1 MLELL
6 KTYPEAGKV
15 VKDHFLSKM
24 LDSLNDDNLPE
35 DFKEHVKSMGMEDE
49 RIDKIVGSAPRSLFD
64 VFDENEIFINITHD
78 HTDKVFRWSVNG
90 EVDSKNYIY
99 RKAAETDAIAE
110 AFKLLNDKLCQTP
123 S

>member
-35 DFKEHVKSMGMEDE
+35 DFKEHVRNMGIEDE
-49 RIDKIVGSAPRSLFD
+49 KIASMVGNAPRALFD
-64 VFDENEIFINITHD
+64 VFDENQIYINITHYSEQNMFKYAINEEIS
-78 HTDKVFRWSVNG
+78 TNFYV
-90 EVDSKNYIY
+90 Y
-99 RKAAETDAIAE
+99 RKAAEQDAVTE
-110 AFKLLNDKLCQTP
+110 AFKLLNEKLCQTP

>member
-24 LDSLNDDNLPE
+24 LEGLNDDNLPE
-35 DFKEHVKSMGMEDE
+35 DFKEHVRSMGMEDDM
-49 RIDKIVGSAPRSLFD
+49 IAKMVGSSPRALFD
-64 VFDENEIFINITHD
+64 VFDENQIYINITHHSEHNMFKYD
-78 HTDKVFRWSVNG
+78 VNG
-90 EVDSKNYIY
+90 EISTNFYVY
-99 RKAAETDAIAE
+99 RKAAEQDAVAE
-110 AFKLLNDKLCQTP
+110 AFKLLNEKLCQTL